1 MEQPRSAA
9 TGRYVKKAGGSAPQ
23 NPGGSAKDWVAKVL
37 AHWNATRATNPSYTY
52 KQALI
57 AMRGS

>member
-1 MEQPRSAA
+1 MTHPRSET
-9 TGRYVKKAGGSAPQ
+9 TGRYVKKAGGSTPQ

-37 AHWNATRATNPSYTY
+37 AHWNAKRAADPSYTY

-57 AMRGS
+57 AMRGH

>member
-9 TGRYVKKAGGSAPQ
+9 TGRYVKKAGGSTPQ
-23 NPGGSAKDWVAKVL
+23 NPGSAKDWVAKVL
-37 AHWNATRATNPSYTY
+37 AHWNAKRASDPSYTY

-57 AMRGS
+57 AMRGH

>member
-9 TGRYVKKAGGSAPQ
+9 TGRYVKAGSSSPGSSQ
-23 NPGGSAKDWVAKVL
+23 KNKDWIEKVL
-37 AHWNATRATNPSYTY
+37 AHWKSKRATDPSYTY

-57 AMRGS
+57 AMRGHA

>member
-1 MEQPRSAA
+1 MEQPRSEA
-9 TGRYVKKAGGSAPQ
+9 TGRYIKKEGHATK
-23 NPGGSAKDWVAKVL
+23 NPGGSKDWVAKVL
-37 AHWNATRATNPSYTY
+37 AHWNAKRASDPSYTY

>member
-9 TGRYVKKAGGSAPQ
+9 TGRYVKAGSSG
-23 NPGGSAKDWVAKVL
+23 PGGSHKNKSWIEKVL
-37 AHWNATRATNPSYTY
+37 AHWNAKRATDPAYTY

-57 AMRGS
+57 DMRSH

>member
-9 TGRYVKKAGGSAPQ
+9 TGRYVKKAGGSAP
-23 NPGGSAKDWVAKVL
+23 PGGSAKDWVAKVL
-37 AHWNATRATNPSYTY
+37 AHWNATRATNPAYTY

>member
-9 TGRYVKKAGGSAPQ
+9 TGRYVKKVGGSAPQ
-23 NPGGSAKDWVAKVL
+23 NPGVAKDWVAKVL
-37 AHWNATRATNPSYTY
+37 AHWNATRATNPAYTY

-57 AMRGS
+57 AMRGT